1 MEPWRSYD
9 SIADVYDRLV
19 VPYVFAQPAKD
30 LVSALRPPA
39 EGILLDVGTG
49 TGVCATIAR
58 QGTGPAGT
66 VIGVDPSLGM
76 LRVAKREGLV
86 VGGLVPGLPF
96 RDGTFDAVS
105 ASFVLSH
112 FPSYQIALLDMVRI
126 LKPGGKLGVTTW
138 RLDKTDCRRLWQETA
153 ESFVGKEELAGASRE
168 ALPWEEWFSEAD
180 RVKEAL
186 EMAGLAAIEIETCE
200 YSVKLPVSDFLAVR
214 DIGIQA
220 RFVRERLGCERWK
233 QFRETMAQKFYT
245 RFGAVVENLRQA
257 YVAVGAKPSGSL

>member
-1 MEPWRSYD
+1 MERWRSYD

-19 VPYVFAQPAKD
+19 VPTVFAQPATD
-30 LVSALRPPA
+30 LVGALRPPA

-49 TGVCATIAR
+49 TGVCATVAR
-58 QGTGPAGT
+58 QCMAPAGT

-76 LRVAKREGLV
+76 LRLAKRKGLV
-86 VGGLVPGLPF
+86 VAGLVPGLPF
-96 RDGTFDAVS
+96 RDSIFDTVV

-112 FPSYQIALLDMVRI
+112 FRSYQIALLDIVRI

-138 RLDKTDCRRLWQETA
+138 CLDKTDGRRLWQETA
-153 ESFVGKEELAGASRE
+153 ESFVGKEELARASRE
-168 ALPWEEWFSEAD
+168 ALPWEEWFSETD

-186 EMAGLAAIEIETCE
+186 EMAGIAAIEMERRE

-214 DIGIQA
+214 DIGMQA
-220 RFVRERLGCERWK
+220 RFVRERLGVELWQ

-245 RFGAVVENLRQA
+245 HFGEAVEDVRHA
-257 YVAVGAKPSGSL
+257 YIAVGAKPST

>member
-58 QGTGPAGT
+58 QGMAPAGT
-66 VIGVDPSLGM
+66 VIGVDPSWGM
-76 LRVAKREGLV
+76 LRVAKRKGLV
-86 VGGLVPGLPF
+86 VAGLVPGLPF
-96 RDGTFDAVS
+96 RDGTFDAVF

-138 RLDKTDCRRLWQETA
+138 CLNKTDCRQLWQETA
-153 ESFVGKEELAGASRE
+153 ESFVGKEELARASRE
-168 ALPWEEWFSEAD
+168 ALPWEEWFSEPD

-186 EMAGLAAIEIETCE
+186 EMAGLAAIEMERRE

-214 DIGIQA
+214 DIGMQA
-220 RFVRERLGCERWK
+220 RFVRERLGVERW
-233 QFRETMAQKFYT
+233 QQCREAMAQQFYSH
-245 RFGAVVENLRQA
+245 FGEVVEDVRQA
-257 YVAVGAKPSGSL
+257 YIAIGAKPSG